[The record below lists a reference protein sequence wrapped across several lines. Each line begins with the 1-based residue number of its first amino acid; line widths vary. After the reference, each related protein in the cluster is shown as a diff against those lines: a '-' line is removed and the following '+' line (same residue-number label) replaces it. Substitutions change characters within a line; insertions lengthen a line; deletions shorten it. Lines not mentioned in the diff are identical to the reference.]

1 MEEVRTR
8 YSFQENCSKKRS
20 PGKSS
25 KTLSAPVLGGVAREA
40 TLQES
45 PRGRGSEHSP
55 GRLKINKEVF
65 TMKKVLLACLLALLL
80 AFSATP
86 VFADGDGGRII
97 LGESFT
103 LESGERMD
111 GDLVVLGGSVVLER
125 GSQVEGNVVV
135 MGGSARVAGDVD
147 GDVVTFGGSVVLRST
162 AVVDGDL
169 ITIGGNVQREVG
181 AVVRGSEVEGLEFE
195 GLPRFWTFPTRLRFA
210 PWVSHW
216 YSPIFDFFG
225 DIVVALALA
234 ALGLLIVLFWPK
246 QTEVVGQAVLAAPW
260 PSAGVGLLTGVVAVV
275 LIILLAITICLSPV
289 ALLMGIALLVAGLF
303 GWIAVGLLVG
313 RRLLEAFNV
322 RGITSLMAVAAGT
335 LLISVLQAIPCLGDI
350 FAFVVG
356 CAGLGAV
363 VLTRFGT
370 QTYPPRTVV
379 PPTPP
384 VPVEPEEIAVV
395 EAEPVAEDIQPKV
408 EEIEPVAEEI
418 EPEAEEVE
426 PDAEEE
432 GVSED

>member
-1 MEEVRTR
+1 MR
-8 YSFQENCSKKRS
+8 
-20 PGKSS
+20 
-25 KTLSAPVLGGVAREA
+25 
-40 TLQES
+40 
-45 PRGRGSEHSP
+45 
-55 GRLKINKEVF
+55 
-65 TMKKVLLACLLALLL
+65 KVLFVCLLALLL

-125 GSQVEGNVVV
+125 GSRVDGSVVV
-135 MGGSARVAGDVD
+135 MGGSARVSGEVE
-147 GDVVTFGGSVVLRST
+147 GDVVTFGGNVVLRST

-169 ITIGGNVQREVG
+169 VTIGGNVQREAG

-195 GLPRFWTFPTRLRFA
+195 GFPRIGRLPTVLRLD
-210 PWVSHW
+210 PWVNRW
-216 YSPIFDFFG
+216 YSPIFDVFG
-225 DIVVALALA
+225 EIIMALALA

-289 ALLMGIALLVAGLF
+289 AFLLGVALLVAGLF
-303 GWIAVGLLVG
+303 GWVAVGLLVG
-313 RRLLEAFNV
+313 RRLLVAFNV
-322 RGITSLMAVAAGT
+322 KGITSLMAVAAGT

-363 VLTRFGT
+363 VLTRFGR
-370 QTYPPRTVV
+370 QTYPLATPV
-379 PPTPP
+379 PPVPPMPP
-384 VPVEPEEIAVV
+384 VPVQPEEIALEEV
-395 EAEPVAEDIQPKV
+395 ELELEEVEPETKEA
-408 EEIEPVAEEI
+408 
-418 EPEAEEVE
+418 EPEAEEE
-426 PDAEEE
+426 AS
-432 GVSED
+432 SED